1 MNGRG
6 IFWKVINKVVRFFLL
21 NDLFFI
27 VFFFVY
33 VKVSLINKGKK
44 YEIKVDKRNIYL
56 FSNLIINYSL
66 YI

>member
-44 YEIKVDKRNIYL
+44 YEIKVDKRNIIYL
-56 FSNLIINYSL
+56 VI
-66 YI
+66 